1 MEMRSPCGLQK
12 FLSSSEK
19 KKFYGKVP
27 KLTISPNIKH
37 LSYKSAA
44 VKGNNLDTLGCR
56 ELPKGLGGRSYLS
69 MSKFP

>member
-1 MEMRSPCGLQK
+1 MVSLWVAEITKQLR
-12 FLSSSEK
+12 

-27 KLTISPNIKH
+27 RLTISPNIKH

-44 VKGNNLDTLGCR
+44 VKGNNLDTLGFR

-69 MSKFP
+69 MSKFL